1 MSRVVIIEKNKDGK
15 IELTKDEL
23 QQMLDDAYNQ
33 GYADGNRKYDTITYP
48 SKKCEC
54 QNHPVGKWRG
64 TDVTCEP
71 DGRVIFHFNN
81 TTEAVNFLETLNPKW
96 R

>member
-23 QQMLDDAYNQ
+23 QKMLDDAYSQ

-48 SKKCEC
+48 SPSWTCTASSSNTIPLNNKC
-54 QNHPVGKWRG
+54 
-64 TDVTCEP
+64 D
-71 DGRVIFHFNN
+71 I
-81 TTEAVNFLETLNPKW
+81 TL
-96 R
+96 